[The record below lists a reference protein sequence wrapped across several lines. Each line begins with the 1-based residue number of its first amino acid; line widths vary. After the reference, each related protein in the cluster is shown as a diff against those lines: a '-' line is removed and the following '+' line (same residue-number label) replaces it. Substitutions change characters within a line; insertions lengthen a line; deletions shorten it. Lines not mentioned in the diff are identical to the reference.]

1 MSGRRRFLAML
12 GTGAAGLAAMTASS
26 CAQTAPAVTTRRRQN
41 IMSADVL
48 VVGGGVAGIGAA
60 VAAAKSGADTLL
72 IENYGFFGG
81 VASWSIGMCMNQ
93 MRPGGVP
100 RGYIHELLFEKLSK
114 YGDQA
119 VRVSTHQFFCNVEY
133 LKVAF
138 LDMLDEAGCRYLVHL
153 RAVDALMEG
162 GRVTGVVVATKS
174 GLAEIR
180 AKVVIDCTGDAD
192 IAFFSGADTMTET
205 GKISPQTLQLNLANV
220 EQADPEDLKAIAS
233 KAVGMYP
240 HVPAGWGSDGWGMR
254 QVSNCHHYYL
264 NHAGTRDLG
273 NFDVTDPVQFSR
285 AECLS
290 RRQVVEMTEAIRKLG
305 TGDLRNAEI
314 VNAATQIGV
323 RESRRV
329 KGLYVITEK
338 DALEGRRFDDAIAWR
353 SGYMDIGFTR
363 VSEMRI
369 HQVPYRS
376 ILPEKVDGLLTAG
389 RCISATHEAA
399 SAGKSMGNCIATGHA
414 AGIAAALAAKDGV
427 MPRDIAVKRIR
438 DVLVADRVDLN
449 RGGEQQSKGMA
460 M

>member
-1 MSGRRRFLAML
+1 ML
-12 GTGAAGLAAMTASS
+12 GTGATGLAAMTTGS
-26 CAQTAPAVTTRRRQN
+26 CAVAPGVVTKKRET

-60 VAAAKSGADTLL
+60 VAAAKTGADTLL

-93 MRPGGVP
+93 MRPGDVP
-100 RGYIHELLFEKLSK
+100 RGYIHELLHEKLSN
-114 YGDQA
+114 YGEQA

-138 LDMLDEAGCRYLVHL
+138 LDMLDQTGCRYLVHL
-153 RAVDALMEG
+153 RAVDALTEG

-180 AKVVIDCTGDAD
+180 AKTVIDCTGDAD
-192 IAFFSGADTMTET
+192 VAFFSGAETMTET
-205 GKISPQTLQLNLANV
+205 GNISPQTLQLSLSNV
-220 EQADPEDLKAIAS
+220 ERTDPEDLSAIAT
-233 KAVGMYP
+233 KAVELYP

-254 QVSNCHHYYL
+254 RVSNCHHYYL

-273 NFDVTDPVQFSR
+273 NFDVTDPFQFSR

-290 RRQVVEMTEAIRKLG
+290 RRQVVEMTEAIRTLG
-305 TGDLRNAEI
+305 TGDLKNAEI

-329 KGLYVITEK
+329 KGSYVITEE
-338 DALEGRRFDDAIAWR
+338 DAVEGRKFDDAIAWR
-353 SGYMDIGFTR
+353 SGWMDIGFTR

-427 MPRDIAVKRIR
+427 MPRDIAVNRIR
-438 DVLVADRVDLN
+438 DLLIADGVDLN
-449 RGGEQQSKGMA
+449 RGGEEQSKSME